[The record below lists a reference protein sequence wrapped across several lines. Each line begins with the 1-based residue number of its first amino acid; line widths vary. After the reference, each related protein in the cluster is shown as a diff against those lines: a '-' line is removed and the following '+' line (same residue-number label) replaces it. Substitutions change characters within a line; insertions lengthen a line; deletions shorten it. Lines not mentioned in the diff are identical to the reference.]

1 MVSITPLSR
10 TALLTLLFGLLLALN
25 SALLRA
31 DTLSASVDRTQL
43 ALDETLT
50 LSLRF
55 DSRDTRAEPDI
66 SAVEPFF
73 DVLGRSQSRQLR
85 SINGE
90 TSAFTQWQY
99 SLAPKQ
105 KGLIQIPAFELQG
118 ARSEPLQVRVTAP
131 QISAN
136 AKGGDYFLERDLQ
149 PQTLYP
155 GQQLRVR
162 VRLNTAVALSE
173 LQITPLT
180 VDGARLVEL
189 EDRQYQRT
197 LNGRPYLVYEKNYAL
212 FARQPGTLQLPAQM
226 LTAVKGGSRSVFD
239 LNRGQAVRL
248 RTEAQQI
255 EVKAPPAN
263 AGDDWLPADSL
274 KLKQWLETGTTSV
287 YAGEPVTLNLSLE
300 TEGADPARLPGL
312 TPPALDGV
320 RVYPEPVDDQQQAG
334 ADGLQI
340 SRSQRVGLVP
350 TQPGPLT
357 LPASRVRW
365 WNSQSGE
372 FSEAT
377 SEPITL
383 TVLPPRQGSQ
393 PAPTA
398 ATAVQP
404 APAQPAAPATKPAIA
419 AATAAVTDAETAP
432 ADPTASKQDNA
443 DLSPWLLWSNLAW
456 AGLCGL
462 LALGWWRARQRPRPP
477 QLPAAERHDTPNR
490 QIAERQLQQACRQ
503 GNPAQIRRAILDWA
517 DTCQLTGTQ
526 PSSLARI
533 AALGDA
539 ALQAELSALDRALFA
554 PEAASKAAPT
564 VKSDTPPDA
573 GLQDRPAVNAE
584 RLLTGLKALERSA
597 GRAQPSPPLAELYP
611 P

>member
-10 TALLTLLFGLLLALN
+10 TVTALLTLLFGLLLALN

-31 DTLSASVDRTQL
+31 DSLSASVDRSQL

-66 SAVEPFF
+66 SALEPFF
-73 DVLGRSQSRQLR
+73 EVLGRSQSSQLR
-85 SINGE
+85 SINGK

-105 KGLIQIPAFELQG
+105 QGLIQIPAFELQG
-118 ARSEPLQVRVTAP
+118 ARSEALQVQVTAP
-131 QISAN
+131 QVSA
-136 AKGGDYFLERDLQ
+136 KSGDYFLERDLQ

-162 VRLNTAVALSE
+162 VRLNTAVGLSE

-189 EDRQYQRT
+189 EDRQYQRS

-212 FARQPGTLQLPAQM
+212 FAQQPGTLELPAQM
-226 LTAVKGGSRSVFD
+226 LSAVKGGSRSVFD

-255 EVKAPPAN
+255 EVKAPPAS

-274 KLKQWLETGTTSV
+274 KLKQWLETGVSSV

-312 TPPALDGV
+312 TPPTLDGV
-320 RVYPEPVDDQQQAG
+320 RVYPEPIDDQQQAS

-340 SRSQRVGLVP
+340 SRTQRVGLVP
-350 TQPGPLT
+350 TQPGTLT

-365 WNSQSGE
+365 WNSRSGE
-372 FSEAT
+372 FSEAR

-383 TVLPPRQGSQ
+383 TVLPPRQGSK
-393 PAPTA
+393 PAPSAQTPAPVQA
-398 ATAVQP
+398 ATATTP
-404 APAQPAAPATKPAIA
+404 GFA
-419 AATAAVTDAETAP
+419 AATAADTTAVEP
-432 ADPTASKQDNA
+432 RAGAQDNT

-462 LALGWWRARQRPRPP
+462 LALAWWRARLHPATEE
-477 QLPAAERHDTPNR
+477 PAASASPDTPNW
-490 QIAERQLQQACRQ
+490 QDAERRLEQACRQ

-517 DTCQLTGTQ
+517 DACQLTGSQ
-526 PSSLARI
+526 APSLAGI

-539 ALQAELSALDRALFA
+539 ALQSELAALDRALFA
-554 PEAASKAAPT
+554 PEAVSKAAP
-564 VKSDTPPDA
+564 DA
-573 GLQDRPAVNAE
+573 GPDTASKATTAVNAE
-584 RLLTGLKALERSA
+584 RLISGLKALHGSA
-597 GRAQPSPPLAELYP
+597 RRTPTSAALAELYP
-611 P
+611 Q

>member
-131 QISAN
+131 QVSAN

-212 FARQPGTLQLPAQM
+212 FARQPGALQLPAQM
-226 LTAVKGGSRSVFD
+226 LTTVKGGSRSVFD

-274 KLKQWLETGTTSV
+274 KLKQWLESGTTSV
-287 YAGEPVTLNLSLE
+287 YAGEPVTLNLRLE

-320 RVYPEPVDDQQQAG
+320 RVYPEPVYDQQQAG
-334 ADGLQI
+334 ADGLHI

-350 TQPGPLT
+350 TQPGTLT

-398 ATAVQP
+398 QTPATAPVQ
-404 APAQPAAPATKPAIA
+404 APAVTTATT
-419 AATAAVTDAETAP
+419 TAAVTDAETA
-432 ADPTASKQDNA
+432 AAAPTASTQNNA
-443 DLSPWLLWSNLAW
+443 DLSPGLLSPWLLWSNLAW

-477 QLPAAERHDTPNR
+477 KLPAAERHDTPNR
-490 QIAERQLQQACRQ
+490 QIAERQVQQACRQ

-517 DTCQLTGTQ
+517 DACRLTGTQ
-526 PSSLARI
+526 PPSLARI

-539 ALQAELSALDRALFA
+539 ALQAELAALDRALFA
-554 PEAASKAAPT
+554 PEAALKAAPT
-564 VKSDTPPDA
+564 VKSNTPPDA

-584 RLLTGLKALERSA
+584 RLLTSLKALESCA

-611 P
+611 H

>member
-10 TALLTLLFGLLLALN
+10 TVTALLTLLFGLLLALN

-31 DTLSASVDRTQL
+31 DSLSASVDRSQL

-50 LSLRF
+50 LSLRL
-55 DSRDTRAEPDI
+55 DSRDTSAEPDI

-73 DVLGRSQSRQLR
+73 EVLGRSQSSQLR
-85 SINGE
+85 SINGK

-105 KGLIQIPAFELQG
+105 QGLIQIPAFELQG
-118 ARSEPLQVRVTAP
+118 ARSEALQVQVTAP
-131 QISAN
+131 QVSA
-136 AKGGDYFLERDLQ
+136 KSGDYFLERDLQ
-149 PQTLYP
+149 PQSLYP

-162 VRLNTAVALSE
+162 VRLNTAVGLSE

-180 VDGARLVEL
+180 VEGARLVEL

-212 FARQPGTLQLPAQM
+212 FAQQPGTLELPAQM
-226 LTAVKGGSRSVFD
+226 LSAVKGGSRSVFD
-239 LNRGQAVRL
+239 LNRGQTVRL

-255 EVKAPPAN
+255 EVKAPPAS

-274 KLKQWLETGTTSV
+274 KLKQWLETGVSSI

-312 TPPALDGV
+312 TPPTLDGV

-340 SRSQRVGLVP
+340 SRTQRVGLVP
-350 TQPGPLT
+350 TQPGTLT

-365 WNSQSGE
+365 WNSRAGE
-372 FSEAT
+372 FSEART
-377 SEPITL
+377 EPITL
-383 TVLPPRQGSQ
+383 TVLPPRQGSK
-393 PAPTA
+393 PAPSAQIPATTATPAQAAA
-398 ATAVQP
+398 AT
-404 APAQPAAPATKPAIA
+404 TPAIA
-419 AATAAVTDAETAP
+419 AATADDTTQRAP
-432 ADPTASKQDNA
+432 KARAQDDT

-462 LALGWWRARQRPRPP
+462 LALGWWRARQRSRSPE
-477 QLPAAERHDTPNR
+477 LPAATATDMPNR
-490 QIAERQLQQACRQ
+490 QLAERQLQQACRQ

-517 DTCQLTGTQ
+517 DACQLTGSQ
-526 PSSLARI
+526 APSLARI

-539 ALQAELSALDRALFA
+539 ALQAELAALDRALFA
-554 PEAASKAAPT
+554 PEATATAAPDAGPKAGPDSASKAAT
-564 VKSDTPPDA
+564 
-573 GLQDRPAVNAE
+573 AVNAE
-584 RLLTGLKALERSA
+584 RLISGLKSLHGSTRRTDTTAA
-597 GRAQPSPPLAELYP
+597 LAELYP
-611 P
+611 Q